1 MRPGRRR
8 GPGCGWPT
16 WPPGEKDSAA
26 KAGLRDPAVCTR
38 ASPSLCG
45 APVGRRL
52 QLPTR
57 IARAMSFEFVD
68 TVREREIYIYV
79 HFPPRAA
86 LGGSAQE
93 RRDCRNPSAQRDAPW
108 QPVWVELN
116 PKGCA
121 RASLWLALWSPS
133 GLCVSNPDAFF
144 SS

>member
-16 WPPGEKDSAA
+16 WPPAEEKDAAA
-26 KAGLRDPAVCTR
+26 KAGLRVPAVCAR
-38 ASPSLCG
+38 ASPCLCG
-45 APVGRRL
+45 APTGRLL

-57 IARAMSFEFVD
+57 IARAMSFEFVN

-86 LGGSAQE
+86 LGGSTQE
-93 RRDCRNPSAQRDAPW
+93 RRNRRNPGTQRRTLPTRLGGT
-108 QPVWVELN
+108 QPEKAVLVPLSGSLSCLRG
-116 PKGCA
+116 P
-121 RASLWLALWSPS
+121 ASVP
-133 GLCVSNPDAFF
+133 PDAF

>member
-86 LGGSAQE
+86 LGGSTQK
-93 RRDCRNPSAQRDAPW
+93 RRDCRNPSPKRRTLATRLSGTQPQRPC
-108 QPVWVELN
+108 LRLSL
-116 PKGCA
+116 A
-121 RASLWLALWSPS
+121 RSLVSFWALRQ
-133 GLCVSNPDAFF
+133 
-144 SS
+144 